1 MLNMDTIMFFVVTNL
16 VLWVVTAVLWGI
28 DKLMNRRTFKIGWAD
43 CGQIICFIDTV
54 ILIYSFIYLSIS
66 LIMGIYLETFIL
78 LLALIPVLSIAFLGG
93 VIWKFANP
101 SKN

>member
-1 MLNMDTIMFFVVTNL
+1 MFDMDTILFFIVINL

-28 DKLMNRRTFKIGWAD
+28 DKLMKRKTFKIGWTD

-54 ILIYSFIYLSIS
+54 ILIYSFIYLSKS

-78 LLALIPVLSIAFLGG
+78 LLVLIPVLSIAFLSGG
-93 VIWKFANP
+93 IWKFA
-101 SKN
+101 SHS